1 LANYICRTCAVQY
14 TESTEPPASCKIC
27 DDERQWIPR
36 GGQKWTTLDQL
47 RERGQHFD
55 IRQVAANLW
64 GFTITP
70 GFGIGQRPLIVQTS
84 RGNLLWDCVGYID
97 DELVARISNLGGLQ
111 AIAVSHPHFYG
122 AMVEFS
128 HAFGASP
135 IYIAEDDMQ
144 WVARPDPAVKSW
156 SGTLELL
163 DGITL
168 VQCGGHFEGS
178 TVAHWAG
185 GEAGRGALLT
195 GDTAA
200 VTADRKF
207 LTFMRSYP
215 NYIPLPAKDVI
226 RIGEILEAYEFD
238 AVYGG
243 WWDSVIATGAR
254 EALRLSIERYVRWVG
269 GSERL
274 TQAQPS

>member
-1 LANYICRTCAVQY
+1 VQY
-14 TESTEPPASCKIC
+14 AESEEPPPRCIIC

-47 RERGQHFD
+47 RERGHHFD
-55 IRQVAANLW
+55 IRQVAPGLW

-97 DELVARISNLGGLQ
+97 EELVTRIAGLGGLQ
-111 AIAVSHPHFYG
+111 AIAASHPHFYG

-128 HAFGASP
+128 HAFDHCP
-135 IYIAEDDMQ
+135 IYIPEDDMQ
-144 WVARPDPAVKSW
+144 WLTRPDSSVMSW
-156 SGTLELL
+156 RGQLELL

-178 TVAHWAG
+178 AVAHWAG
-185 GEAGRGALLT
+185 GANGQGALLT

-207 LTFMRSYP
+207 VTFMRSYP
-215 NYIPLPAKDVI
+215 NYIPLPADEVI
-226 RIGEILEAYEFD
+226 RIGEILEPYEFE

-243 WWDSVIATGAR
+243 WWDSVIETGGK
-254 EALRLSIERYVRWVG
+254 EALRSSVERYVRWVDG
-269 GSERL
+269 RSG
-274 TQAQPS
+274 